1 MLLPKSSRVC
11 IPCFKSVATRIY
23 LVKVPFLAFLG
34 PDMETEMGVVIYMHL
49 KHLLDFIDSKYIWV
63 HGSIYLSSSVFTEIP
78 FLVFYFQSE
87 VVYTY
92 QVLNLWLLGFFWQK
106 YHFWLFLITMVTIFQ
121 NF

>member
-23 LVKVPFLAFLG
+23 RVKVSFLAFLG

-78 FLVFYFQSE
+78 FLVFLAFTQGKEKVWPGGTQPMFLSE
-87 VVYTY
+87 
-92 QVLNLWLLGFFWQK
+92 
-106 YHFWLFLITMVTIFQ
+106 
-121 NF
+121 